1 MNEEWRSFRE
11 GTYEVSNLG
20 NIRRAVPGISTY
32 VGRPLLPAH
41 SPTGYAH
48 AAFTIGGK
56 PVRVYVHRM
65 VLEAFVGPCPSGHV
79 VNHLNGD
86 KLDNRLENLEYCTQR
101 DNVRHALA
109 RPRRR
114 GPSKPK
120 APLKGRPKGD
130 EHWSRRNPEKVA
142 RGERG
147 HSKLTE
153 EQVRTIKIALGQGEA
168 QSALARRFGISVA
181 QMSRIAQGKRWAH
194 VTEAA

>member
-79 VNHLNGD
+79 VNHLNGQRSP
-86 KLDNRLENLEYCTQR
+86 RLGTSSP
-101 DNVRHALA
+101 A
-109 RPRRR
+109 RTKQAK
-114 GPSKPK
+114 S
-120 APLKGRPKGD
+120 AAKG
-130 EHWSRRNPEKVA
+130 
-142 RGERG
+142 
-147 HSKLTE
+147 
-153 EQVRTIKIALGQGEA
+153 
-168 QSALARRFGISVA
+168 
-181 QMSRIAQGKRWAH
+181 
-194 VTEAA
+194 AA